1 MNKSK
6 YDSIFIEHKIKLQ
19 EIKNDNKDEKNTK
32 KQEIK
37 TDNKDEKNTK
47 NYDYYYDYVIYDRA
61 KINLLYIAKIQ
72 IP

>member
-6 YDSIFIEHKIKLQ
+6 YDSIFIEHKIKL
-19 EIKNDNKDEKNTK
+19 
-32 KQEIK
+32 QEIK

-47 NYDYYYDYVIYDRA
+47 NYDYYYDYVIYDRE

>member
-19 EIKNDNKDEKNTK
+19 EIKN
-32 KQEIK
+32 
-37 TDNKDEKNTK
+37 DNKDEKNTK